1 MKRIL
6 ILLLIVALLTPVLFG
21 CQREN
26 TEILSPVNFYYPKA
40 VYSYGSADSVLG
52 SEQRET
58 AGFEG
63 DFRYI
68 MNLYLQGP
76 TSSELVSPFP
86 AGITVFSLYF
96 KKGCAYLILNE
107 AFSKLTGLELTLACT
122 AIAKTIAEMTN
133 MKSVDI
139 SVKSH
144 ELDGSDHIILNI
156 EDILL
161 LDSSASPT
169 NP

>member
-1 MKRIL
+1 MKRMC
-6 ILLLIVALLTPVLFG
+6 ILLLIVVLLVSVLWG
-21 CQREN
+21 CKKEE

-40 VYSYGSADSVLG
+40 VYSYGNADSVLG

-63 DFRYI
+63 NFQYI

-76 TSSELVSPFP
+76 NTSSLVSPFP
-86 AGITVFSLYF
+86 ANSTVVSIYYNN
-96 KKGCAYLILNE
+96 GCAYLVLND
-107 AFSKLTGLELTLACT
+107 AFAELSGLDLTLACT
-122 AIAKTIAEMTN
+122 SLAKTIAEMTN

-139 SVKSH
+139 SVEAH
-144 ELDGSDHIILNI
+144 DLDGSNHILLNM

-161 LDSSASPT
+161 LDGSTSPT
-169 NP
+169 TP